1 MNRDELLA
9 AFNEAA
15 KDIKTIDVKGKSYVM
30 VNERIKAFRKIWPA
44 GVIKTTLLED
54 DGERVTFQAEVYD
67 DKDNLLAM
75 AHAFEIKSSSYI
87 NKTSYIENCETS
99 AVGRALGFI
108 GIGCDDSIAS
118 AEEVKNAIEAQDAIK
133 AEEVGKKK
141 LTAVRVK
148 AFRSWLKENNVDEA
162 KMLSDLKL
170 SKLEDITEKTH
181 ENIVKHAD
189 DARERW
195 GA

>member
-1 MNRDELLA
+1 M
-9 AFNEAA
+9 
-15 KDIKTIDVKGKSYVM
+15 
-30 VNERIKAFRKIWPA
+30 
-44 GVIKTTLLED
+44 
-54 DGERVTFQAEVYD
+54 
-67 DKDNLLAM
+67 
-75 AHAFEIKSSSYI
+75 
-87 NKTSYIENCETS
+87 
-99 AVGRALGFI
+99 
-108 GIGCDDSIAS
+108 
-118 AEEVKNAIEAQDAIK
+118 KNAIEAQDAIK

-148 AFRSWLKENNVDEA
+148 AFRSWLKENNVDEG